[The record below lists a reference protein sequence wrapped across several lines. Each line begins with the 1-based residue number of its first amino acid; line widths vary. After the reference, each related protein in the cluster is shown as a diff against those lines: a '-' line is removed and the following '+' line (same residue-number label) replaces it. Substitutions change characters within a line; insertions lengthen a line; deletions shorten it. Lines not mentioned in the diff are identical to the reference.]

1 MYWRGN
7 ARVNAKEED
16 GEYVKVD
23 GVVGAV
29 LVLDKIFRISSIDS
43 NTIEK
48 LLLGSSIQKKFG
60 RHSSKEKFILNQIFR
75 KIPPGIIISGDD
87 KKRII
92 RISYVCV
99 VLRILADA
107 LCVNM
112 SENISIN
119 IVEETDET
127 NHIKDYIK
135 DLEHEQFIKDTMD
148 SYNPSKVQH
157 DINQFNFNGRTADIL
172 LCVQPLVQ

>member
-1 MYWRGN
+1 MKISFLWQNRKLNLVKTETYWRGN

-16 GEYVKVD
+16 GEYVRVD

-48 LLLGSSIQKKFG
+48 LLLGLSIQKKFG

-92 RISYVCV
+92 RNGFSSL
-99 VLRILADA
+99 VLMK
-107 LCVNM
+107 CNWGM
-112 SENISIN
+112 NK
-119 IVEETDET
+119 EETICQRDP
-127 NHIKDYIK
+127 NR
-135 DLEHEQFIKDTMD
+135 L
-148 SYNPSKVQH
+148 
-157 DINQFNFNGRTADIL
+157 
-172 LCVQPLVQ
+172 